1 MIEMNYFRKEIEKQ
15 IGRIQ
20 LISSIEK
27 GFSIEKKFKITTSE
41 GDYLLRV
48 SPMKTLTNKEQEF
61 ELMRKLH
68 EIGVRCN
75 KPIIM
80 FKNDMQKSV
89 YAVYSYLS
97 GIDAEDNIANM
108 YEEIQYK
115 SGIEAGEDLKR
126 INSLNCETNN
136 WKERKWKKHEYYVSR
151 YFKQD
156 YRLENDEKILRFIE
170 MHYDTSEA
178 VKDQLQHDDFHLGNI
193 VINNQGYV
201 GVLDFNRYDW
211 GDPLHEFVKLEWF
224 TWPVSEVFV
233 HGQIKGYFGKRHIDD
248 IECLQISVYI
258 AMSILSTIVW
268 TLEFYPHTWIEIEAK
283 MRSILNHFEYFEN
296 VRPKWAT

>member
-1 MIEMNYFRKEIEKQ
+1 MIEIGSFKKEIEER

-20 LISSIEK
+20 SIASIEK
-27 GFSIEKKFKITTSE
+27 GFSIEKKFKITTGE

-48 SPMKTLTNKEQEF
+48 SPIKALNSKAKEF
-61 ELMRKLH
+61 ELMRKLY

-75 KPIIM
+75 KPILL
-80 FKNDMQKSV
+80 FKNDEQKSV
-89 YAVYSYLS
+89 CAVYSYLS
-97 GIDAEDNIANM
+97 GIDAEDNIGNM
-108 YEEIQYK
+108 PEEIQYK

-136 WKERKWKKHEYYVSR
+136 WKKRKWKKHEYYVSR
-151 YFKQD
+151 YSEQD
-156 YRLENDEKILRFIE
+156 YRFENDEKILRFIE
-170 MHYDTSEA
+170 MHYDASEA
-178 VKDQLQHDDFHLGNI
+178 VNDQLQHDDFHLGNI
-193 VINNQGYV
+193 IINSQGYV
-201 GVLDFNRYDW
+201 GILDFNRYDW

-224 TWPVSEVFV
+224 TWPVSEVFAR
-233 HGQIKGYFGKRHIDD
+233 GQIEGYFGKKHIDD

-268 TLEFYPHTWIEIEAK
+268 TLEFHPHAWMDIEAR
-283 MRSILNHFEYFEN
+283 MLMILDHCDYFES

>member
-1 MIEMNYFRKEIEKQ
+1 MIEIDYFRKEIEKR
-15 IGRIQ
+15 IGRIKR
-20 LISSIEK
+20 ISSIEK
-27 GFSIEKKFKITTSE
+27 GFSIEKKFKITTGE

-48 SPMKTLTNKEQEF
+48 SPMKTLTIKEQEF

-75 KPIIM
+75 NPIIM
-80 FKNDMQKSV
+80 FKNEIQESV
-89 YAVYSYLS
+89 YAVYHYLP
-97 GIDAEDNIANM
+97 GTDAEDNIANM
-108 YEEIQYK
+108 SEEIQYK

-156 YRLENDEKILRFIE
+156 YRFENDKKILRFIE
-170 MHYDTSEA
+170 MHYDAIETA
-178 VKDQLQHDDFHLGNI
+178 KDQFQHDDFHLGNI
-193 VINNQGYV
+193 IINNQGYV
-201 GVLDFNRYDW
+201 GVIDFNRYDW

-224 TWPVSEVFV
+224 TWPVSEMFAR
-233 HGQIKGYFGKRHIDD
+233 GQIEGYFGKKQIDD
-248 IECLQISVYI
+248 NDCLQISVYI

-268 TLEFYPHTWIEIEAK
+268 TLEFHPHTWIEIEAK
-283 MRSILNHFEYFEN
+283 MLTILDHFDYFES
-296 VRPKWAT
+296 VRPKWAI